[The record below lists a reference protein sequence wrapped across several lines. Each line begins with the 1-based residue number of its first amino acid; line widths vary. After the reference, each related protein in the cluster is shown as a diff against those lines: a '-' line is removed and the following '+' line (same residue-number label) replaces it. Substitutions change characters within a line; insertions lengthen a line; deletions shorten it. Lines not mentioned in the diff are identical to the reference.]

1 MGTFVD
7 VFVGISVGV
16 LVMLETGA
24 GVVATT

>member
-1 MGTFVD
+1 MGTFVG